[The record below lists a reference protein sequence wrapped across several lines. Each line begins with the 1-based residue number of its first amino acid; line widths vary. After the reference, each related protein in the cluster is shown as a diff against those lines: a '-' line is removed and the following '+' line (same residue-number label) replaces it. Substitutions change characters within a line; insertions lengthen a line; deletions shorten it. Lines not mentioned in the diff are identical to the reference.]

1 MAIFE
6 DISLTFGG
14 DEFTIKGN
22 QVMKLIAQIE
32 DVISLQEL
40 TSQPKLSKL
49 AEAYA
54 LAINYA
60 GGKVM
65 IDDVYSSLFGD
76 GGSENIQSSITNLIM
91 MMIPPSNYQP
101 DEEKS
106 GK

>member
-22 QVMKLIAQIE
+22 RVMKLIAQIE

-40 TSQPKLSKL
+40 TTQPKLSKL

-65 IDDVYSSLFGD
+65 IDEVYASLFGD
-76 GGSENIQSSITNLIM
+76 GGSDNVQNSITTLIM
-91 MMIPPSNYQP
+91 MMLPPATYQP
-101 DEEKS
+101 NEEKS